1 MPKRLTRIATFLIP
15 AALVV
20 GYVSYMGSTGRCAM
34 CEVVVDSAVML
45 TGFQVDE
52 PADAALE
59 KSEAAEPGSV
69 EKSEKPKTEAQK
81 SAQDFRRIAR
91 PGSVDIA
98 ETYDMSDPQIPTDEI
113 HTLLPKDA
121 IPALTDPETM
131 PAADADWL
139 PDHARIIVVTA
150 GEGDD
155 EQTVGVPIVIL
166 NWHEIVN
173 MTVGGEPVAAT
184 YCPLC
189 DSVTVFSRRLPAE
202 VEGEEPTVLEF
213 GVSGALY
220 NSNVLMFDREGLGL
234 WSQIAMRAVTGKR
247 AGTSLEMMPLRM
259 LSFEAFKEAHP
270 GAHIVSN
277 NTGHE
282 RDYNWENRPYQ
293 GFFSNDRTLVPLRK
307 MGQILPKKTLGVGVS
322 VGSKA
327 WFVTDAAL
335 AEGDRTIE
343 TDRGPVVVSRTDA
356 GVFVKAAPKGVRTVQ
371 AFYYAWSAFYP
382 DTRVI
387 GKTE

>member
-1 MPKRLTRIATFLIP
+1 MPKPLTRYALYLIP
-15 AALVV
+15 AGLVV
-20 GYVSYMGSTGRCAM
+20 GYVSYMGSTGRCAI
-34 CEVVVDSAVML
+34 CELVVDSAMTL
-45 TGFQVDE
+45 TGYQPDE
-52 PADAALE
+52 AADAEHE
-59 KSEAAEPGSV
+59 KPEMAKPGSV
-69 EKSEKPKTEAQK
+69 DKPEMPKAEAHK
-81 SAQDFRRIAR
+81 AVPEFRQIAR

-98 ETYDMSDPQIPTDEI
+98 ETYDLSDPQIPTEEI

-121 IPALTDPETM
+121 IPALTDPKME
-131 PAADADWL
+131 PAADAAWL
-139 PDHARIIVVTA
+139 PDHARIIAVTA

-155 EQTVGVPIVIL
+155 EQTIGVPIVIL
-166 NWHEIVN
+166 NYHEIVN
-173 MTVGGEPVAAT
+173 MTLGGEPVAAT

-189 DSVTVFSRRLPAE
+189 DSATVFSRVLPAD
-202 VEGEEPTVLEF
+202 VEGGEPTVLEF

-234 WSQIAMRAVTGKR
+234 WSQLAMRAVTGKR

-259 LSFEAFKEAHP
+259 MSFGAFKAAHP
-270 GAHIVSN
+270 GAQIVSN
-277 NTGHE
+277 DTGHE

-293 GFFSNDRTLVPLRK
+293 GFFSNDRTLVPVRL
-307 MGQILPKKTLGVGVS
+307 MGEKLPKKTLGVGVS

-343 TDRGPVVVSRTDA
+343 TDRGLVVVSRTDA

-382 DTRVI
+382 ETKVI
-387 GKTE
+387 GEAE